1 MAAGALPASPPW
13 GRSDPPALSPRRQ
26 PWFYGW
32 GFNLPRGQALLEKWN
47 LIPEGVDVLITH
59 GPPLG
64 ESAPRPP
71 RVGAG
76 RWAWGSRGSGP
87 SSPEPGARA
96 APLAPC
102 FLSWELDSLS
112 CRRLAA
118 TREGRVRCSFY
129 TRGRSER
136 GGHRAG
142 PGWTRV
148 PGTECHGA
156 ILAGPSRAPL
166 TRQTPGASP
175 ASLAPVGAT
184 PTSPLTPHFLPVRC
198 TSKPRPAPSSSLRL
212 RRASPSVSRTLPAA
226 SSPVPQ
232 ARVSPCPVCIP
243 EQQQRGLCVAR
254 FAPPARRDFLWLP

>member
-1 MAAGALPASPPW
+1 M
-13 GRSDPPALSPRRQ
+13 
-26 PWFYGW
+26 
-32 GFNLPRGQALLEKWN
+32 
-47 LIPEGVDVLITH
+47 DVLITH

-64 ESAPRPP
+64 ESAPRPL

-96 APLAPC
+96 ALLAPC

-226 SSPVPQ
+226 SSPEPQ
-232 ARVSPCPVCIP
+232 AQVSPCPGCIP